1 MKARVES
8 TTCQRSL
15 SPWLRLPWEAAE
27 GGLCARS
34 EVGRAVVS
42 MRPVVRP
49 ETSNKEFYPGP
60 GLLLCCKSS
69 SCIRVNFQLLKDVKL
84 LYWCL
89 SVPKSYGAPLSFK
102 SLMLL
107 LTIFKTLIW
116 YWVLCMV
123 WLIDII
129 YFPWL

>member
-1 MKARVES
+1 MKACAES
-8 TTCQRSL
+8 TACQRSL
-15 SPWLRLPWEAAE
+15 SCWLQPPSEAAE

-34 EVGRAVVS
+34 GVGRAAVS
-42 MRPVVRP
+42 KRPLVRP
-49 ETSNKEFYPGP
+49 ETSHKAFYPGA

-69 SCIRVNFQLLKDVKL
+69 SCIRVNFQLLKGVKI
-84 LYWCL
+84 LYWFL
-89 SVPKSYGAPLSFK
+89 SVPKSYSAPLSFK